1 MGLLDGKVA
10 LISGGAFGIG
20 RATAL
25 AMASAGAAVA
35 IGDLYDQKAQLV
47 VDQIHREGG
56 RALAVRLDVGDDL
69 SAEAFVKQAADTF
82 GGVDL
87 LDHNAAKTDFQH
99 DLDAL
104 SVDLEAWDSVHRV
117 NEKGAL
123 HLARH
128 AIPIMI
134 ERGGG
139 SIVNISSGSASIGER
154 SRVAY
159 GASKA
164 GVEQLTRHLANRYG
178 QDGIRANAV
187 APGFIVTESAERGVP
202 QSMRDVLAAQNPL
215 RRLGTPDDIANV
227 VVFLL
232 SDKASYINGQVIHV
246 DGGTQIAGVLA
257 SAPISDDSPPPSTR
271 AARGPTRPR

>member
-1 MGLLDGKVA
+1 VGLLEGKVA
-10 LISGGAFGIG
+10 IISGGAFGIG
-20 RATAL
+20 RATAR
-25 AMASAGAAVA
+25 AMARAGAAVV
-35 IGDLYDQKAQLV
+35 IGDLFEQKAQLV
-47 VDQIHREGG
+47 ADSIHREGG
-56 RALAVRLDVGDDL
+56 TAIARHLDVGDDDSTAAL
-69 SAEAFVKQAADTF
+69 VQQAVDSF

-87 LDHNAAKTDFQH
+87 VDHNAARTDFQR
-99 DLDAL
+99 DLTAL
-104 SVDLEAWDSVHRV
+104 DVDLETWDAVHRV
-117 NEKGAL
+117 NETGAL

-128 AIPIMI
+128 AIPVMI

-187 APGFIVTESAERGVP
+187 APGFVVTESAERGVP
-202 QSMRDVLAAQNPL
+202 EAMRDVLARQNPM

-257 SAPISDDSPPPSTR
+257 SAPPGD
-271 AARGPTRPR
+271 